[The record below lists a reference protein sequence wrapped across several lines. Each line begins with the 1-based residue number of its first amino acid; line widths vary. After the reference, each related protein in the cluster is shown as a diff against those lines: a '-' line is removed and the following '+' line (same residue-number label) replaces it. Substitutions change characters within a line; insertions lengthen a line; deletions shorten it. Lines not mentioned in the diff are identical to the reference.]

1 MAEDLP
7 TSGGIPPHRKP
18 YQSAH
23 RFIGGHRPWRPA
35 KLTSEQRNEIR
46 TAYAQACTETPE
58 IPKQTVIWDLA
69 QRYGVSA
76 STIRRV
82 LAN

>member
-1 MAEDLP
+1 MAKDLP

-23 RFIGGHRPWRPA
+23 RSFGEHPWRPS
-35 KLTSEQRNEIR
+35 KLTGEQRNEIR
-46 TAYAQACTETPE
+46 TAYAKARTKTPE

-69 QRYGVSA
+69 ERYKVSA

-82 LAN
+82 LAG